1 MNVAI
6 LDDDAYQRQLL
17 SMLVET
23 GGHVTVGF
31 ERGGDLL
38 QALERRTFDVLLL
51 DWVMP
56 AMSGNE
62 VLTALRS
69 RAGFDLPVI
78 VVTSRDAEVDVVSAL
93 RQGADDYIVKPPK
106 GMELLARIEALARR
120 ARSGRSAPIRAG
132 RYEIDLE
139 RRTVQLEGRVIDL
152 TQKEFDLAVYFFQHP
167 GTLLSRTRLLE
178 KVWGISSEVDTRTV
192 DTHASRL
199 RRKLGLDTS
208 TGWRLLPVYGFGY
221 RLEPVELSEF

>member
-23 GGHVTVGF
+23 GGHVATGF
-31 ERGGDLL
+31 EQGADLL

-56 AMSGNE
+56 AMPGAE
-62 VLTALRS
+62 VLTALRARS
-69 RAGFDLPVI
+69 GLELPVI
-78 VVTSRDAEVDVVSAL
+78 VVTSRDAEVDIVSAL

-106 GMELLARIEALARR
+106 GMELLARMEALARR

-132 RYEIDLE
+132 RFEIDLE
-139 RRTVQLEGRVIDL
+139 RRTVQLEGRTIDL

-178 KVWGISSEVDTRTV
+178 KVWGISSDVDTRTV

-199 RRKLGLDTS
+199 RRKLGLDT
-208 TGWRLLPVYGFGY
+208 TAGWRLLPVYGFGY
-221 RLEPVELSEF
+221 RLEPVEAA

>member
-17 SMLVET
+17 TLLVET
-23 GGHVTVGF
+23 GGHVATGF
-31 ERGGDLL
+31 ERGADLM
-38 QALERRTFDVLLL
+38 QALERRSFDVLLL

-56 AMSGNE
+56 AMSGAD
-62 VLTALRS
+62 VLAALG
-69 RAGFDLPVI
+69 AQAAIDLPVI

-93 RQGADDYIVKPPK
+93 RHGADDYIVKPPK
-106 GMELLARIEALARR
+106 GMELLARMEAVSRR
-120 ARSGRSAPIRAG
+120 ARSGRAAPIRAG
-132 RYEIDLE
+132 RFEIDLD
-139 RRTVQLEGRVIDL
+139 RRTVSLEGRSIEL

-178 KVWGISSEVDTRTV
+178 KVWGISSELDTRTV

-199 RRKLGLDTS
+199 RRKLGLDTAS
-208 TGWRLLPVYGFGY
+208 GWRLLPVYGFGY
-221 RLEPVELSEF
+221 RLEPVDAA

>member
-17 SMLVET
+17 TLLVET
-23 GGHVTVGF
+23 GGHVASGF
-31 ERGGDLL
+31 ERGADLM
-38 QALERRTFDVLLL
+38 QALERRSFDVLLL

-56 AMSGNE
+56 AMSGAD
-62 VLTALRS
+62 VLAALG
-69 RAGFDLPVI
+69 AQPALDLPVI

-93 RQGADDYIVKPPK
+93 RHGADDYIVKPPK
-106 GMELLARIEALARR
+106 GMELLARMEAVSRR
-120 ARSGRSAPIRAG
+120 ARSGRAAPIRAG
-132 RYEIDLE
+132 RFEIDLD
-139 RRTVQLEGRVIDL
+139 RRTISLEGRTIDL

-178 KVWGISSEVDTRTV
+178 KVWGISSELDTRTV

-199 RRKLGLDTS
+199 RRKLGLDTAS
-208 TGWRLLPVYGFGY
+208 GWRLLPVYGFGY
-221 RLEPVELSEF
+221 RLEPVDAA

>member
-17 SMLVET
+17 TLLVET
-23 GGHVTVGF
+23 GGHVATSF
-31 ERGGDLL
+31 ERGADLI
-38 QALERRTFDVLLL
+38 QALERRSFDVLLL

-56 AMSGNE
+56 AMSGAD
-62 VLTALRS
+62 VLAALG
-69 RAGFDLPVI
+69 AQPALDLPVI

-93 RQGADDYIVKPPK
+93 RHGADDYIVKPPK
-106 GMELLARIEALARR
+106 GMELLARMEAVSRR
-120 ARSGRSAPIRAG
+120 ARSGRAAPIRAG
-132 RYEIDLE
+132 RFEIDLD
-139 RRTVQLEGRVIDL
+139 RRTISLEGRTIDL

-178 KVWGISSEVDTRTV
+178 KVWGISSELDTRTV

-199 RRKLGLDTS
+199 RRKLGLDTAS
-208 TGWRLLPVYGFGY
+208 GWRLLPVYGFGY
-221 RLEPVELSEF
+221 RLEPVDAA

>member
-23 GGHVTVGF
+23 GGHVAVGF
-31 ERGGDLL
+31 ERGADLM

-51 DWVMP
+51 DWLMP
-56 AMSGNE
+56 AMSGAE
-62 VLTALRS
+62 VLTALRA
-69 RAGFDLPVI
+69 RGGPELPVI
-78 VVTSRDAEVDVVSAL
+78 VVTSRDIEADVVIAL

-106 GMELLARIEALARR
+106 GMELLARMEAVARR

-132 RYEIDLE
+132 RFEIDLE
-139 RRTVQLEGRVIDL
+139 RRTVQIEGRTIDL
-152 TQKEFDLAVYFFQHP
+152 TQKEFDLAVYFFQNP

-199 RRKLGLDTS
+199 RRKLGLDTT

-221 RLEPVELSEF
+221 RLEPVEAL